1 MIDNP
6 YNRYESKNYT
16 NQGLFHALD
25 DRLFVRVHF
34 SFSKTKRSIFRVL
47 LRKNPADHEGRR
59 KGNIPVPARYS
70 IQEGIYRAVLENPGS
85 GSNDRG
91 NFFRVFRADVMYRN
105 ESFILKIPIDRA
117 TFEEK
122 EDRLHVLYHLKIAVY
137 RDNEKI
143 DDVDETRSCCF
154 TEEEVMEKYSIVLKV
169 P

>member
-1 MIDNP
+1 
-6 YNRYESKNYT
+6 
-16 NQGLFHALD
+16 
-25 DRLFVRVHF
+25 
-34 SFSKTKRSIFRVL
+34 
-47 LRKNPADHEGRR
+47 
-59 KGNIPVPARYS
+59 
-70 IQEGIYRAVLENPGS
+70 
-85 GSNDRG
+85 
-91 NFFRVFRADVMYRN
+91 MYRN